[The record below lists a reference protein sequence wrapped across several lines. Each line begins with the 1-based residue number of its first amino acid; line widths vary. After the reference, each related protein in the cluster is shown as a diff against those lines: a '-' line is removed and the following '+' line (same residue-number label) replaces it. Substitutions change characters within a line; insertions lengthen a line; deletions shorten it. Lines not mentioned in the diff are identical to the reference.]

1 MERWASPCRAALLSN
16 VLRSPST
23 IRPGGPCHGSP
34 GPGSL
39 RPGERVLQVTEKNL
53 NTSLCSV
60 CDRSPPTRD
69 PPAFLQEKH
78 AVVITGLPGKLQ
90 SLLVLKRPFARSRAK
105 RQVRWLLTTPH
116 HARCSSHHLWRGSHN
131 LQDTAG
137 CLLPRAW
144 LWVGKVVPLNVDEA
158 RKVFSDLT
166 PGSGHQT
173 EHNGSSTFLCFENLK
188 THVRSTLYQP
198 GNSASHRWT
207 SAPPFPWFWVR

>member
-116 HARCSSHHLWRGSHN
+116 HARCSSHPPVTRKPQPTRHRGLSSPQS
-131 LQDTAG
+131 LAVSRESRPPECWWSQKGLLRPDT
-137 CLLPRAW
+137 RQW
-144 LWVGKVVPLNVDEA
+144 SSNRTQWKLNIFMFW
-158 RKVFSDLT
+158 KS
-166 PGSGHQT
+166 
-173 EHNGSSTFLCFENLK
+173 ENS
-188 THVRSTLYQP
+188 RP
-198 GNSASHRWT
+198 
-207 SAPPFPWFWVR
+207 